1 MRSDSSVHASFSQPL
16 LAKDGAVPKH
26 SGAVLF
32 TKIYAVPVFCQAQSR
47 RRWEAIGQIGVSLD
61 GGRLPC
67 LKHCALMSRATRGAL
82 GHLEKNRGEVGLCDS
97 GEVT

>member
-1 MRSDSSVHASFSQPL
+1 MRSDSSVHASISQPL
-16 LAKDGAVPKH
+16 PAKDGAVPKH

-47 RRWEAIGQIGVSLD
+47 RRWEAIGQVGVSLD

-67 LKHCALMSRATRGAL
+67 LKHCAEVQDHSGSTGTFGERN
-82 GHLEKNRGEVGLCDS
+82 KGEVGLCDS